1 MLGGGHSWWEKQL
14 FCNNKDPTSF
24 NNGIRQ
30 TLNTKTEIFRSTTMF
45 AFHQLLVA

>member
-1 MLGGGHSWWEKQL
+1 MLGGALMVCKTII
-14 FCNNKDPTSF
+14 CNDKDPTSF